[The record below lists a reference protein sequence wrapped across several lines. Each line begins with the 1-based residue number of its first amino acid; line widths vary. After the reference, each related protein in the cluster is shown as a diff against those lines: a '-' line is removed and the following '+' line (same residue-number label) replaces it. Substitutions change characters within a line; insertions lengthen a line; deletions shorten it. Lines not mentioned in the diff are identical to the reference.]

1 MCGIVGFASLSTP
14 AVGPL
19 VNGLRRLE
27 YRGYDSAGVALQG
40 ADGIRVYKQTGKV
53 AELDKLLKETLK
65 TEADRAKYTIGIA
78 HTRWATHGLPTRA
91 NAHPHVADDGN
102 LALVHNGIIE
112 NYAALRAG
120 LEKRGCRFLSQTDT
134 EVLAHLVATFDKGD
148 FLSAVSQALKQVEG
162 TYGIATISAKHP
174 GEMIVARKGSPLCIG
189 VGEHETVVASD
200 VSAIVAY
207 TRQVIY
213 LKDGDIARVTPEGVT
228 VYSLDN
234 APVSRE
240 VQEVDWDL
248 GAIEKG
254 GYEHFMI
261 KEIDEQPDAL
271 RNTIRG
277 RLDASAGTAVLAG
290 LNLPPRELA
299 AIRRLVII
307 GCGTSL
313 HAGMVGKYLFENL
326 ADLPTSP
333 EQAAEFRYSNP
344 IVGPDDWVI
353 ALSQSGETADTL
365 AAVRESI
372 RKGALVSGLCNVVG
386 STIAREAGRGVYLHA
401 GPEISVASTKAFTAQ
416 VTALL
421 MMALKMGRTRR
432 LSHEE
437 GARLVSEI
445 ERIPELVASV
455 IQQNDAIAKIAE
467 KYAQA
472 NDMFFIGRGILYPTA
487 LEGALKIKEIAYV
500 HAEGYQAAE
509 LKHGPIALLSD
520 KTPVVA
526 LLADIPGKEKT
537 VGNVQECRA
546 RQAPVIGIV
555 TEGDAEAAAHVN
567 DAIVI
572 PRVSTELSP
581 IVTVVALQL
590 FAYHV
595 ARLRGCEIDQPR
607 NLAKSVTVE

>member
-1 MCGIVGFASLSTP
+1 MCGIVGFTSRNKS

-27 YRGYDSAGVALQG
+27 YRGYDSAGVALESTE
-40 ADGIRVYKQTGKV
+40 GIKVYKQTGKV
-53 AELDKLLKETLK
+53 AKLDNLLS
-65 TEADRAKYTIGIA
+65 RALPENERSKYTIGIA
-78 HTRWATHGLPTRA
+78 HTRWATHGLPTVA
-91 NAHPHVADDGN
+91 NAHPHVADGGN

-120 LEKRGCRFLSQTDT
+120 LEKRGVKFLSQTDT
-134 EVLAHLVATFDKGD
+134 EVVAHLIAAFDKGD
-148 FLSAVSQALKQVEG
+148 LLAAAAEALKRVEG
-162 TYGIATISAKHP
+162 TYGIAAISAKHP
-174 GEMIVARKGSPLCIG
+174 GEMVVARKGSPLVIG
-189 VGEHETVVASD
+189 VGEDDIVVASD

-213 LKDGDIARVTPEGVT
+213 LKDGDIARITPHGVDIHT
-228 VYSLDN
+228 LDN
-234 APVSRE
+234 SPVTRE
-240 VQEVDWDL
+240 VQEVDWDI

-254 GYEHFMI
+254 GYEHFML
-261 KEIDEQPDAL
+261 KEIFEQPDAL
-271 RNTIRG
+271 ANTIRG
-277 RLDASAGTAVLAG
+277 RLDPAGGTAFLSG
-290 LNLPPRELA
+290 LSLSPRELA
-299 AIRRLVII
+299 AVRRVVIV

-313 HAGMVGKYLFENL
+313 HAGMVGKYLFEKL
-326 ADLPTSP
+326 ADIPTAP

-344 IVGPDDWVI
+344 IVGPNDWVM

-421 MMALKMGRTRR
+421 MTALKLGRTRR
-432 LSHEE
+432 LSFED
-437 GARLVSEI
+437 GDRLVKEI
-445 ERIPELVASV
+445 SRLPELVSKV
-455 IQQNDAIAKIAE
+455 LEGNDAIAKVAE
-467 KYAQA
+467 KYAKA
-472 NDMFFIGRGILYPTA
+472 DDMFFIGRGMLHPVA
-487 LEGALKIKEIAYV
+487 LEGALKIKEVAYV

-509 LKHGPIALLSD
+509 LKHGPIALLSE

-537 VGNVQECRA
+537 LGNVQECRA
-546 RQAPVIGIV
+546 RLAPVIGVV
-555 TEGDAEAAAHVN
+555 TEGDEAAAAAVT
-567 DAIVI
+567 DALTI
-572 PRVSTELSP
+572 PKTCAELSP

>member
-1 MCGIVGFASLSTP
+1 MCGIVGFTSRTTP
-14 AVGPL
+14 AAGPL
-19 VNGLRRLE
+19 VSGLHRLE
-27 YRGYDSAGVALQG
+27 YRGYDSAGVALES
-40 ADGIRVYKQTGKV
+40 ADGIKVFKTAGKV
-53 AELDKLLKETLK
+53 AELDALLKRELP
-65 TEADRAKYTIGIA
+65 EEESAKCTIGIA
-78 HTRWATHGLPTRA
+78 HTRWATHGLPTAA
-91 NAHPHVADDGN
+91 NAHPHIADDGR

-112 NYAALRAG
+112 NYAPLRAG
-120 LEKRGCRFLSQTDT
+120 LEKLGVTFLSQTDT
-134 EVLAHLVATFDKGD
+134 EVLAHLVAHYDKGD
-148 FLSAVSQALKQVEG
+148 FLAAVCEALKRVEG
-162 TYGIATISAKHP
+162 TYGIATISERHP
-174 GEMIVARKGSPLCIG
+174 GEMIVARRGSPLVIG
-189 VGEHETVVASD
+189 VGEKETVAASD

-213 LKDGDIARVTPEGVT
+213 LKDGDVARITPDGVDIR
-228 VYSLDN
+228 SLD
-234 APVSRE
+234 ASPVSRDIQQVE
-240 VQEVDWDL
+240 WDI

-254 GYEHFMI
+254 GYEHFML
-261 KEIDEQPDAL
+261 KEIFEQPDAL

-277 RLDASAGTAVLAG
+277 RLDREGGTAILSG
-290 LNLPPRELA
+290 LCLTPRELA

-386 STIAREAGRGVYLHA
+386 STIARETGRGVYLHA

-421 MMALKMGRTRR
+421 MTALKMGRTRR
-432 LSHEE
+432 LSRES
-437 GARLVSEI
+437 GDRLVAEI
-445 ERIPELVASV
+445 SRIPDLVAEV
-455 IQQNDAIAKIAE
+455 LERNEAIAKVAA
-467 KYAQA
+467 KYAKA
-472 NDMFFIGRGILYPTA
+472 DDMFFIGRGILYPVA
-487 LEGALKIKEIAYV
+487 MEGALKIKEVAYV

-509 LKHGPIALLSD
+509 LKHGPIALLSAE
-520 KTPVVA
+520 TPVVA

-537 VGNVQECRA
+537 LGNVQECRA
-546 RQAPVIGIV
+546 RKAPVLGFV
-555 TEGDAEAAAHVN
+555 TEGDDEAARAVT
-567 DAIVI
+567 DAISL
-572 PRVSTELSP
+572 PRTSTPLAP
-581 IVTVVALQL
+581 LVTVVALQL
-590 FAYHV
+590 LAYHV
-595 ARLRGCEIDQPR
+595 ANLRGCEIDQPR

>member
-1 MCGIVGFASLSTP
+1 MCGIVGFTSRNKS

-27 YRGYDSAGVALQG
+27 YRGYDSAGVALESTE
-40 ADGIRVYKQTGKV
+40 GIKVYKQTGKV
-53 AELDKLLKETLK
+53 AKLDNLLS
-65 TEADRAKYTIGIA
+65 RALPENERGKYTIGIA
-78 HTRWATHGLPTRA
+78 HTRWATHGLPTVA
-91 NAHPHVADDGN
+91 NAHPHVADNGS

-120 LEKRGCRFLSQTDT
+120 LEKRGVKFLSQTDT
-134 EVLAHLVATFDKGD
+134 EVVAHLIAAFDKGD
-148 FLSAVSQALKQVEG
+148 LLAAAAEALKRVEG
-162 TYGIATISAKHP
+162 TYGIAAISAKHP
-174 GEMIVARKGSPLCIG
+174 GEMVVARKGSPLVIG
-189 VGEHETVVASD
+189 VGEDDIVVASD

-213 LKDGDIARVTPEGVT
+213 LKDGDIARITPHGVDIHT
-228 VYSLDN
+228 LDN
-234 APVSRE
+234 SPVTRE
-240 VQEVDWDL
+240 VQEVDWDI

-254 GYEHFMI
+254 GYEHFML
-261 KEIDEQPDAL
+261 KEIFEQPDAL
-271 RNTIRG
+271 ANTIRG
-277 RLDASAGTAVLAG
+277 RLDPAGGTAFLSG
-290 LNLPPRELA
+290 LSLSPRELA
-299 AIRRLVII
+299 AVRRVVIV

-313 HAGMVGKYLFENL
+313 HAGMVGKYLFEKL
-326 ADLPTSP
+326 ADIPTAP

-344 IVGPDDWVI
+344 IVGPNDWVM

-421 MMALKMGRTRR
+421 MTALKLGRTRR
-432 LSHEE
+432 LSFED
-437 GARLVSEI
+437 GDRLVKEI
-445 ERIPELVASV
+445 SRLPELVSKV
-455 IQQNDAIAKIAE
+455 LEGNDAIAKVAE
-467 KYAQA
+467 KYAKA
-472 NDMFFIGRGILYPTA
+472 DDMFFIGRGMLHPVA
-487 LEGALKIKEIAYV
+487 LEGALKIKEVAYV

-509 LKHGPIALLSD
+509 LKHGPIALLSE

-537 VGNVQECRA
+537 LGNVQECRA
-546 RQAPVIGIV
+546 RLAPVIGVV
-555 TEGDAEAAAHVN
+555 TEGDEAAAAAVT
-567 DAIVI
+567 DALTI
-572 PRVSTELSP
+572 PKTCAELSP

>member
-1 MCGIVGFASLSTP
+1 MCGIVGFSSHSKC
-14 AVGPL
+14 AVDPL

-27 YRGYDSAGVALQG
+27 YRGYDSAGVALESD
-40 ADGIRVYKQTGKV
+40 AGIRIYKETGKV
-53 AELDKLLKETLK
+53 EKLEKLLKGALPEEKRAAFTL
-65 TEADRAKYTIGIA
+65 GIA

-112 NYAALRAG
+112 NYAALRAN

-134 EVLAHLVATFDKGD
+134 EVLAHLVATFDRGD
-148 FLSAVSQALKQVEG
+148 FLSAVTQALRQVEG

-174 GEMIVARKGSPLCIG
+174 GEMIVARKGSPLVIG
-189 VGEHETVVASD
+189 VGESETVVASD

-213 LKDGDIARVTPEGVT
+213 LKDGDVARVRPGSVEI
-228 VYSLDN
+228 YSLDN
-234 APVSRE
+234 APVSRALE
-240 VQEVDWDL
+240 EVDWDL
-248 GAIEKG
+248 GSIEKG
-254 GYEHFMI
+254 GYEHFML
-261 KEIDEQPDAL
+261 KEINEQPDAL
-271 RNTIRG
+271 TNTIRG
-277 RLDASAGTAVLAG
+277 RLDAREGTALLSG
-290 LNLPPRELA
+290 LNLSPRELA
-299 AIRRLVII
+299 AVRRMVII

-313 HAGMVGKYLFENL
+313 HAGMVGKYLFESL
-326 ADLPTSP
+326 ADIPAST

-421 MMALKMGRTRR
+421 MTALKLGRTRR
-432 LSHEE
+432 LSHDE
-437 GARLVSEI
+437 GARLVREI
-445 ERIPELVASV
+445 ERIPELVRAVVAQS
-455 IQQNDAIAKIAE
+455 DAIARIAE
-467 KYAQA
+467 KYARA
-472 NDMFFIGRGILYPTA
+472 EDMFFIGRGIMYPTA

-509 LKHGPIALLSD
+509 LKHGPIALLSE

-526 LLADIPGKEKT
+526 LLADIPGKDKT
-537 VGNVQECRA
+537 IGNVQECRA
-546 RQAPVIGIV
+546 RLAPVIGV
-555 TEGDAEAAAHVN
+555 VSDGDGDAAAHCD
-567 DAIVI
+567 DAIYI
-572 PRVSTELSP
+572 PRSSVEIAP

-590 FAYHV
+590 LAYHV

>member
-1 MCGIVGFASLSTP
+1 M
-14 AVGPL
+14 
-19 VNGLRRLE
+19 
-27 YRGYDSAGVALQG
+27 
-40 ADGIRVYKQTGKV
+40 
-53 AELDKLLKETLK
+53 
-65 TEADRAKYTIGIA
+65 
-78 HTRWATHGLPTRA
+78 
-91 NAHPHVADDGN
+91 
-102 LALVHNGIIE
+102 
-112 NYAALRAG
+112 
-120 LEKRGCRFLSQTDT
+120 
-134 EVLAHLVATFDKGD
+134 
-148 FLSAVSQALKQVEG
+148 
-162 TYGIATISAKHP
+162 
-174 GEMIVARKGSPLCIG
+174 
-189 VGEHETVVASD
+189 
-200 VSAIVAY
+200 
-207 TRQVIY
+207 
-213 LKDGDIARVTPEGVT
+213 
-228 VYSLDN
+228 
-234 APVSRE
+234 
-240 VQEVDWDL
+240 QEVDWDL

-254 GYEHFMI
+254 GFEHFMV
-261 KEIDEQPDAL
+261 KEIYEQPEAL
-271 RNTIRG
+271 KNTIRG
-277 RLDASAGTAVLAG
+277 RLDRAGATAVLAG

-365 AAVRESI
+365 AAVRESV

-386 STIAREAGRGVYLHA
+386 STIAREAGRGVYLQA

-432 LSHEE
+432 LSYEE
-437 GARLVSEI
+437 GARLVAEI
-445 ERIPELVASV
+445 ERIPELVAEV
-455 IQQNDAIAKIAE
+455 VRQDAAIAKIAE
-467 KYAQA
+467 KYASA

-487 LEGALKIKEIAYV
+487 LEGALKIKEVAYV

-509 LKHGPIALLSD
+509 LKHGPIALLSE

-546 RQAPVIGIV
+546 RQAPVLGIV
-555 TEGDAEAAAHVN
+555 TEGDADAAAHVN
-567 DAIVI
+567 DAIFI
-572 PRVSTELSP
+572 PRTSPEIAP

-590 FAYHV
+590 LAYHV

>member
-1 MCGIVGFASLSTP
+1 MCGIVGFTSRNRP
-14 AVGPL
+14 AIGPL

-27 YRGYDSAGVALQG
+27 YRGYDSAGVALES
-40 ADGIRVYKQTGKV
+40 ADGIKVYKQTGKV
-53 AELDKLLKETLK
+53 AELDSLLS
-65 TEADRAKYTIGIA
+65 RALPEGERGKYTLGIA
-78 HTRWATHGLPTRA
+78 HTRWATHGLPTVA
-91 NAHPHVADDGN
+91 NAHPHIADEGR

-120 LEKRGCRFLSQTDT
+120 LEKRGAKFLSQTDT
-134 EVLAHLVATFDKGD
+134 EVVAHLVAAFDKGD
-148 FLSAVSQALKQVEG
+148 FLTAVAEALKRVEG
-162 TYGIATISAKHP
+162 TYGIAAISARHP
-174 GEMIVARKGSPLCIG
+174 GEMVVARKGSPLVIG
-189 VGEHETVVASD
+189 VGEDDIVVASD

-213 LKDGDIARVTPEGVT
+213 LKDGDIARITPEGVDIHT
-228 VYSLDN
+228 LDN
-234 APVSRE
+234 SPVTRE
-240 VQEVDWDL
+240 VQEVDWDI

-254 GYEHFMI
+254 GYEHFML
-261 KEIDEQPDAL
+261 KEIFEQPDAL
-271 RNTIRG
+271 ANTIRG
-277 RLDASAGTAVLAG
+277 RLDPAGGTAFLSG
-290 LNLPPRELA
+290 LSLSPRELA
-299 AIRRLVII
+299 AVRRVVIV

-313 HAGMVGKYLFENL
+313 HAGMVGKYLFEKL
-326 ADLPTSP
+326 ADIPTTP

-421 MMALKMGRTRR
+421 MTALKLGRTRR
-432 LSHEE
+432 LSFED
-437 GARLVSEI
+437 GDRLVKEI
-445 ERIPELVASV
+445 SRLPELVGKV
-455 IQQNDAIAKIAE
+455 LMENDAIAKVAE
-467 KYAQA
+467 KYAKA
-472 NDMFFIGRGILYPTA
+472 DDMFFIGRGMLHPVA
-487 LEGALKIKEIAYV
+487 LEGALKIKEVAYV

-509 LKHGPIALLSD
+509 LKHGPIALLSE

-537 VGNVQECRA
+537 LGNVQECRA
-546 RQAPVIGIV
+546 RLAPVVGVV
-555 TEGDAEAAAHVN
+555 TEGDEAAAAAVT
-567 DAIVI
+567 DALVI
-572 PRVSTELSP
+572 PKTCAELSP
-581 IVTVVALQL
+581 IVTVVVLQL
-590 FAYHV
+590 FSYHV

>member
-1 MCGIVGFASLSTP
+1 MCGIVGFTSRNKS

-27 YRGYDSAGVALQG
+27 YRGYDSAGVALES
-40 ADGIRVYKQTGKV
+40 AEGIKIYKQTGKV
-53 AELDKLLKETLK
+53 AKLDNLLS
-65 TEADRAKYTIGIA
+65 RALPEGERGKYTIGIA
-78 HTRWATHGLPTRA
+78 HTRWATHGLPTVA
-91 NAHPHVADDGN
+91 NAHPHVADDGS

-120 LEKRGCRFLSQTDT
+120 LEKRGVKFLSQTDT
-134 EVLAHLVATFDKGD
+134 EVVAHLVAAFDKGD
-148 FLSAVSQALKQVEG
+148 FLAAAAEALKRVEG
-162 TYGIATISAKHP
+162 TYGIAAISAKHP
-174 GEMIVARKGSPLCIG
+174 GEMVVARRGSPLVVG
-189 VGEHETVVASD
+189 VGEDDIVVASD

-213 LKDGDIARVTPEGVT
+213 LKDGDIARITPKGVDIHT
-228 VYSLDN
+228 LDN
-234 APVSRE
+234 TPVTRE
-240 VQEVDWDL
+240 VQEVDWDI

-254 GYEHFMI
+254 GYEHFML
-261 KEIDEQPDAL
+261 KEIFEQPDAL
-271 RNTIRG
+271 ANTIRG
-277 RLDASAGTAVLAG
+277 RLDPAGGTAFLSG
-290 LNLPPRELA
+290 LSLSPRELA
-299 AIRRLVII
+299 AVRRVVIV

-313 HAGMVGKYLFENL
+313 HAGMVGKYLFEKL
-326 ADLPTSP
+326 ADIPTTP

-421 MMALKMGRTRR
+421 MTALKLGRTRR
-432 LSHEE
+432 LSFED
-437 GARLVSEI
+437 GDRLVKEI
-445 ERIPELVASV
+445 SRLPELVGKV
-455 IQQNDAIAKIAE
+455 LKGNDAIAKVAE
-467 KYAQA
+467 KYAKA
-472 NDMFFIGRGILYPTA
+472 DDMFFIGRGMLHPVA
-487 LEGALKIKEIAYV
+487 LEGALKIKEVAYV

-509 LKHGPIALLSD
+509 LKHGPIALLSE

-537 VGNVQECRA
+537 LGNVQECRA
-546 RQAPVIGIV
+546 RLAPVIGVV
-555 TEGDAEAAAHVN
+555 TEGDEAAAAAVS
-567 DAIVI
+567 DALAI
-572 PRVSTELSP
+572 PKTCAELSP
-581 IVTVVALQL
+581 IVTVAVLQL

>member
-1 MCGIVGFASLSTP
+1 MCGIVGFTSRNKS

-27 YRGYDSAGVALQG
+27 YRGYDSAGVALES
-40 ADGIRVYKQTGKV
+40 AEGIKVYKQTGKV
-53 AELDKLLKETLK
+53 AKLDNLLS
-65 TEADRAKYTIGIA
+65 RALPESERGKYTIGIA
-78 HTRWATHGLPTRA
+78 HTRWATHGLPTVA
-91 NAHPHVADDGN
+91 NAHPHVADNGS

-120 LEKRGCRFLSQTDT
+120 LEKRGVKFLSQTDT
-134 EVLAHLVATFDKGD
+134 EVVAHLIAAFDKGD
-148 FLSAVSQALKQVEG
+148 LLAAAAEALKRVEG
-162 TYGIATISAKHP
+162 TYGIAAISAKHP
-174 GEMIVARKGSPLCIG
+174 GEMVVARKGSPLVIG
-189 VGEHETVVASD
+189 VGEDDIVVASD

-213 LKDGDIARVTPEGVT
+213 LKDGDIARITPNGVDIHT
-228 VYSLDN
+228 LDN
-234 APVSRE
+234 SPVTRE
-240 VQEVDWDL
+240 VQEVDWDI

-254 GYEHFMI
+254 GYEHFML
-261 KEIDEQPDAL
+261 KEIFEQPDAL
-271 RNTIRG
+271 ANTIRG
-277 RLDASAGTAVLAG
+277 RLDPAGGTAFLSG
-290 LNLPPRELA
+290 LSLSPRDLA
-299 AIRRLVII
+299 AVRRVVIV

-313 HAGMVGKYLFENL
+313 HAGMVGKYLFEKL
-326 ADLPTSP
+326 ADIPTDP

-344 IVGPDDWVI
+344 IVGPNDWVM

-421 MMALKMGRTRR
+421 MTALKLGRTRR
-432 LSHEE
+432 LSFED
-437 GARLVSEI
+437 GDRLVKEI
-445 ERIPELVASV
+445 SRLPELVKKV
-455 IQQNDAIAKIAE
+455 LEGNEAIAKVAE
-467 KYAQA
+467 KYAKA
-472 NDMFFIGRGILYPTA
+472 DDMFFIGRGMLHPVA
-487 LEGALKIKEIAYV
+487 LEGALKIKEVAYV

-509 LKHGPIALLSD
+509 LKHGPIALLSE

-537 VGNVQECRA
+537 LGNVQECRA
-546 RQAPVIGIV
+546 RLAPVIGVV
-555 TEGDAEAAAHVN
+555 TEGDEAAAAAVT
-567 DAIVI
+567 DALTI
-572 PRVSTELSP
+572 PKTCAELSP

>member
-1 MCGIVGFASLSTP
+1 MCGIVGFTSRNKS

-27 YRGYDSAGVALQG
+27 YRGYDSAGVALES
-40 ADGIRVYKQTGKV
+40 AEGIKVYKQTGKV
-53 AELDKLLKETLK
+53 AKLDNLLS
-65 TEADRAKYTIGIA
+65 RALPESERGKYTIGIA
-78 HTRWATHGLPTRA
+78 HTRWATHGLPTVA
-91 NAHPHVADDGN
+91 NAHPHVADNGS

-120 LEKRGCRFLSQTDT
+120 LEKRGVKFLSQTDT
-134 EVLAHLVATFDKGD
+134 EVVAHLIAAFDKGD
-148 FLSAVSQALKQVEG
+148 LLAAAAEALKRVEG
-162 TYGIATISAKHP
+162 TYGIAAISAKHP
-174 GEMIVARKGSPLCIG
+174 GEMVVARKGSPLVIG
-189 VGEHETVVASD
+189 VGEDDIVVASD

-213 LKDGDIARVTPEGVT
+213 LKDGDIARITPNGVDIHT
-228 VYSLDN
+228 LDN
-234 APVSRE
+234 SPVTRE
-240 VQEVDWDL
+240 VQEVDWDI

-261 KEIDEQPDAL
+261 KEIFEQPDAL
-271 RNTIRG
+271 ANTIRG
-277 RLDASAGTAVLAG
+277 RLDPAGGTAFLSG
-290 LNLPPRELA
+290 LSLSPRDLA
-299 AIRRLVII
+299 AVRRVVIV

-313 HAGMVGKYLFENL
+313 HAGMVGKYLFEKL
-326 ADLPTSP
+326 ADIPTDP

-344 IVGPDDWVI
+344 IVGPNDWVM

-421 MMALKMGRTRR
+421 MTALKLGRTRR
-432 LSHEE
+432 LSFED
-437 GARLVSEI
+437 GDRLVKEI
-445 ERIPELVASV
+445 SRLPELVKKV
-455 IQQNDAIAKIAE
+455 LEGNEAIAKVAE
-467 KYAQA
+467 KYAKA
-472 NDMFFIGRGILYPTA
+472 DDMFFIGRGMLHPVA
-487 LEGALKIKEIAYV
+487 LEGALKIKEVAYV

-509 LKHGPIALLSD
+509 LKHGPIALLSE

-537 VGNVQECRA
+537 LGNVQECRA
-546 RQAPVIGIV
+546 RLAPVIGVV
-555 TEGDAEAAAHVN
+555 TEGDEAAAAAVT
-567 DAIVI
+567 DALTI
-572 PRVSTELSP
+572 PKTCAELSP

>member
-1 MCGIVGFASLSTP
+1 MCGIVGFTSRNKS

-27 YRGYDSAGVALQG
+27 YRGYDSAGVALES
-40 ADGIRVYKQTGKV
+40 AEGIKIYKQTGKV
-53 AELDKLLKETLK
+53 AKLDNLLS
-65 TEADRAKYTIGIA
+65 RALPEGERGKYTIGIA
-78 HTRWATHGLPTRA
+78 HTRWATHGLPTVA
-91 NAHPHVADDGN
+91 NAHPHVADGGS

-120 LEKRGCRFLSQTDT
+120 LEKRGVKFLSQTDT
-134 EVLAHLVATFDKGD
+134 EVVAHLVAAFDKGD
-148 FLSAVSQALKQVEG
+148 FLAAAAEALKRVEG
-162 TYGIATISAKHP
+162 TYGIAAISAKHP
-174 GEMIVARKGSPLCIG
+174 GEMVVARRGSPLVVG
-189 VGEHETVVASD
+189 VGEDDIVVASD

-213 LKDGDIARVTPEGVT
+213 LKDGDIARITPKGVDIHT
-228 VYSLDN
+228 LDN
-234 APVSRE
+234 TPVTRE
-240 VQEVDWDL
+240 VQEVDWDI

-254 GYEHFMI
+254 GYEHFML
-261 KEIDEQPDAL
+261 KEIFEQPDAL
-271 RNTIRG
+271 ANTIRG
-277 RLDASAGTAVLAG
+277 RLDPAGGTAFLSG
-290 LNLPPRELA
+290 LSLSPRELA
-299 AIRRLVII
+299 AVRRVVIV

-313 HAGMVGKYLFENL
+313 HAGMVGKYLFEKL
-326 ADLPTSP
+326 ADIPTAP

-421 MMALKMGRTRR
+421 MTALKLGRTRR
-432 LSHEE
+432 LSFED
-437 GARLVSEI
+437 GDRLVKEI
-445 ERIPELVASV
+445 SRLSELVGKV
-455 IQQNDAIAKIAE
+455 LKGNDAIAKVAE
-467 KYAQA
+467 KYAKA
-472 NDMFFIGRGILYPTA
+472 DDMFFIGRGMLHPVA
-487 LEGALKIKEIAYV
+487 LEGALKIKEVAYV

-509 LKHGPIALLSD
+509 LKHGPIALLSE

-537 VGNVQECRA
+537 LGNVQECRA
-546 RQAPVIGIV
+546 RLAPVIGVV
-555 TEGDAEAAAHVN
+555 TEGDEAAAAAVS
-567 DAIVI
+567 DALTI
-572 PRVSTELSP
+572 PKTCAELSP
-581 IVTVVALQL
+581 IVTVAVLQL

>member
-1 MCGIVGFASLSTP
+1 MCGIVGFTSKNKS

-19 VNGLRRLE
+19 INGLRRLE
-27 YRGYDSAGVALQG
+27 YRGYDSAGVALES
-40 ADGIRVYKQTGKV
+40 ADGIKIYKQTGKV
-53 AELDKLLKETLK
+53 AKLDNLLS
-65 TEADRAKYTIGIA
+65 RALPESERSKYTIGIA
-78 HTRWATHGLPTRA
+78 HTRWATHGLATVA
-91 NAHPHVADDGN
+91 NAHPHVADGGN

-120 LEKRGCRFLSQTDT
+120 LEKRGVKFLSQTDT
-134 EVLAHLVATFDKGD
+134 EVVAHLVAAFDKGD
-148 FLSAVSQALKQVEG
+148 FLAAVAEALKRVDG
-162 TYGIATISAKHP
+162 TYGIAAISAKHP
-174 GEMIVARKGSPLCIG
+174 GEMVVARKGSPLVIG
-189 VGEHETVVASD
+189 VGEDDIVVASD

-213 LKDGDIARVTPEGVT
+213 LKDGDIARITSEGVDIHT
-228 VYSLDN
+228 LDN
-234 APVSRE
+234 SPVVRE
-240 VQEVDWDL
+240 VQEVNWDI

-261 KEIDEQPDAL
+261 KEIFEQPDAL
-271 RNTIRG
+271 ANTIRG
-277 RLDASAGTAVLAG
+277 RLDPAGGTAFLSGLA
-290 LNLPPRELA
+290 LSPRELA
-299 AIRRLVII
+299 AVRRVVIV

-313 HAGMVGKYLFENL
+313 HAGMVGKYLFEQL
-326 ADLPTSP
+326 ADIPTAP

-344 IVGPDDWVI
+344 IVGPNDWVM

-372 RKGALVSGLCNVVG
+372 RKGALICALCNVVG

-421 MMALKMGRTRR
+421 MTALKLGRTRR
-432 LSHEE
+432 LSFEDGE
-437 GARLVSEI
+437 RLVKEI
-445 ERIPELVASV
+445 ARIPELIRKVLEGNES
-455 IQQNDAIAKIAE
+455 IAKVAE
-467 KYAQA
+467 KYSSS
-472 NDMFFIGRGILYPTA
+472 NDMFFIGRGILYPVA
-487 LEGALKIKEIAYV
+487 LEGALKIKEVAYV

-509 LKHGPIALLSD
+509 LKHGPIALLSE
-520 KTPVVA
+520 KTPVIA

-537 VGNVQECRA
+537 LGNVEECRA
-546 RQAPVIGIV
+546 RQAPVIGV
-555 TEGDAEAAAHVN
+555 ATEGDGAAVAAVT
-567 DAIVI
+567 DAIAI
-572 PRVSTELSP
+572 PKTCAELAP

-595 ARLRGCEIDQPR
+595 ARYRGCEIDQPR

>member
-1 MCGIVGFASLSTP
+1 MCGIVGFTSRNKS

-27 YRGYDSAGVALQG
+27 YRGYDSAGVALES
-40 ADGIRVYKQTGKV
+40 AEGIKVYKQTG
-53 AELDKLLKETLK
+53 LS
-65 TEADRAKYTIGIA
+65 RALPESERGKYTIGIA
-78 HTRWATHGLPTRA
+78 HTRWATHGLPTVA
-91 NAHPHVADDGN
+91 NAHPHVADNGS

-120 LEKRGCRFLSQTDT
+120 LEKRGVKFLSQTDT
-134 EVLAHLVATFDKGD
+134 EVVAHLIAAFDKGD
-148 FLSAVSQALKQVEG
+148 LLAAAAEALKRVEG
-162 TYGIATISAKHP
+162 TYGIAAISAKHP
-174 GEMIVARKGSPLCIG
+174 GEMVVARKGSPLVIG
-189 VGEHETVVASD
+189 VGEDDIVVASD

-213 LKDGDIARVTPEGVT
+213 LKDGDIARITPNGVDIHT
-228 VYSLDN
+228 LDN
-234 APVSRE
+234 SPVTRE
-240 VQEVDWDL
+240 VQEVDWDI

-261 KEIDEQPDAL
+261 KEIFEQPDAL
-271 RNTIRG
+271 ANTIRG
-277 RLDASAGTAVLAG
+277 RLDPAGGTAFLSG
-290 LNLPPRELA
+290 LSLSPRDLA
-299 AIRRLVII
+299 AVRRVVIV

-313 HAGMVGKYLFENL
+313 HAGMVGKYLFEKL
-326 ADLPTSP
+326 ADIPTDP

-344 IVGPDDWVI
+344 IVGPNDWVM

-421 MMALKMGRTRR
+421 MTALKLGRTRR
-432 LSHEE
+432 LSFED
-437 GARLVSEI
+437 GDRLVKEI
-445 ERIPELVASV
+445 SRLPELVKKV
-455 IQQNDAIAKIAE
+455 LEGNEAIAKVAE
-467 KYAQA
+467 KYAKA
-472 NDMFFIGRGILYPTA
+472 DDMFFIGRGMLHPVA
-487 LEGALKIKEIAYV
+487 LEGALKIKEVAYV

-509 LKHGPIALLSD
+509 LKHGPIALLSE

-537 VGNVQECRA
+537 LGNVQECRA
-546 RQAPVIGIV
+546 RLAPVIGVV
-555 TEGDAEAAAHVN
+555 TEGDEAAAAAVT
-567 DAIVI
+567 DALTI
-572 PRVSTELSP
+572 PKTCAELSP

>member
-1 MCGIVGFASLSTP
+1 MCGIVGFTSRTAS

-27 YRGYDSAGVALQG
+27 YRGYDSAGVALEG
-40 ADGIRVYKQTGKV
+40 ADGLRVYKQTGKV
-53 AELDKLLKETLK
+53 AELDKLLKGALK
-65 TEADRAKYTIGIA
+65 TEEEQAKYTIGIA

-112 NYAALRAG
+112 NYAALRTG
-120 LEKRGCRFLSQTDT
+120 LEKRGCTFLSQTDT
-134 EVLAHLVATFDKGD
+134 EVLAHLVATFDRGD

-174 GEMIVARKGSPLCIG
+174 GEMIVARKGSPLVIG
-189 VGEHETVVASD
+189 LGEDETVVASD

-207 TRQVIY
+207 TRQVVY
-213 LKDGDIARVTPEGVT
+213 LKDGDIARVTPEGVQI
-228 VYSLDN
+228 YSLDN

-254 GYEHFMI
+254 GFDHFML
-261 KEIDEQPDAL
+261 KEIFEQPDAL

-277 RLDASAGTAVLAG
+277 RLDKQGATAVLAG
-290 LNLPPRELA
+290 LNLSPRDLA

-313 HAGMVGKYLFENL
+313 HAGMVGKYLFESL
-326 ADLPTSP
+326 ADLPTSS

-344 IVGPDDWVI
+344 IVGPDDWAI

-437 GARLVSEI
+437 GVRLVNEI
-445 ERIPELVASV
+445 ERIPELVAEV
-455 IQQNDAIAKIAE
+455 VKQNDAIAEIAE

-472 NDMFFIGRGILYPTA
+472 KDMFFIGRGSLYPTA
-487 LEGALKIKEIAYV
+487 LEGALKIKEVAYV

-509 LKHGPIALLSD
+509 LKHGPIALLSEQ
-520 KTPVVA
+520 TPVVA
-526 LLADIPGKEKT
+526 LLADVPGKEKT

-546 RQAPVIGIV
+546 RQAPVLGIV
-555 TEGDAEAAAHVN
+555 TEGDTDAAAHVN
-567 DAIVI
+567 DAIFI
-572 PRVSTELSP
+572 PRTSPEIAP

>member
-1 MCGIVGFASLSTP
+1 MCGIVGFTSRNKS

-27 YRGYDSAGVALQG
+27 YRGYDSAGVALES
-40 ADGIRVYKQTGKV
+40 AEGIKVYKQTGKV
-53 AELDKLLKETLK
+53 AKLDNLLS
-65 TEADRAKYTIGIA
+65 RALPESERGKYTIGIA
-78 HTRWATHGLPTRA
+78 HTRWATHGLPTVA
-91 NAHPHVADDGN
+91 NAHPHVADNGS

-120 LEKRGCRFLSQTDT
+120 LEKRGVKFLSQTDT
-134 EVLAHLVATFDKGD
+134 EVVAHLIAAFDKGD
-148 FLSAVSQALKQVEG
+148 LLAAAAEALKRVEG
-162 TYGIATISAKHP
+162 TYGIAAISEKHP
-174 GEMIVARKGSPLCIG
+174 GEMVVARKGSPLVIG
-189 VGEHETVVASD
+189 VGEDDIVVASD

-213 LKDGDIARVTPEGVT
+213 LKDGDIARITPNGVDIHT
-228 VYSLDN
+228 LDN
-234 APVSRE
+234 SPVTRE
-240 VQEVDWDL
+240 VQEVDWDI

-261 KEIDEQPDAL
+261 KEIFEQLDAL
-271 RNTIRG
+271 ANTIRG
-277 RLDASAGTAVLAG
+277 RLDPAGGTAFLSG
-290 LNLPPRELA
+290 LSLSPRELA
-299 AIRRLVII
+299 AVRRVVIV

-313 HAGMVGKYLFENL
+313 HAGMVGKYLFEKL
-326 ADLPTSP
+326 ADIPTDP

-344 IVGPDDWVI
+344 IVGPNDWVM

-421 MMALKMGRTRR
+421 MTALKLGRTRR
-432 LSHEE
+432 LSFED
-437 GARLVSEI
+437 GDRLVKEI
-445 ERIPELVASV
+445 SRLPELVKKV
-455 IQQNDAIAKIAE
+455 LEGNEAIAKVAE
-467 KYAQA
+467 KYAKA
-472 NDMFFIGRGILYPTA
+472 DDMFFIGRGMLHPVA
-487 LEGALKIKEIAYV
+487 LEGALKIKEVAYV

-509 LKHGPIALLSD
+509 LKHGPIALLSE

-537 VGNVQECRA
+537 LGNVQECRA
-546 RQAPVIGIV
+546 RLAPVIGVV
-555 TEGDAEAAAHVN
+555 TEGDEAAAAAVT
-567 DAIVI
+567 DALTI
-572 PRVSTELSP
+572 PKTCAELSP

>member
-1 MCGIVGFASLSTP
+1 MCGIVGFTSRNKS

-27 YRGYDSAGVALQG
+27 YRGYDSAGVALES
-40 ADGIRVYKQTGKV
+40 AEGIKVYKQTGKV
-53 AELDKLLKETLK
+53 AKLDNLLS
-65 TEADRAKYTIGIA
+65 RALPESERGKYTIGIA
-78 HTRWATHGLPTRA
+78 HTRWATHGLPTVA
-91 NAHPHVADDGN
+91 NAHPHVADNGS

-112 NYAALRAG
+112 NYAALRSG
-120 LEKRGCRFLSQTDT
+120 LEKRGVKFLSQTDT
-134 EVLAHLVATFDKGD
+134 EVVAHLVAAFDKGD
-148 FLSAVSQALKQVEG
+148 LLAAAAEALKHVEG
-162 TYGIATISAKHP
+162 TYGIAAISAKHP
-174 GEMIVARKGSPLCIG
+174 GEMVVARKGSPLVIG
-189 VGEHETVVASD
+189 VGEDDIVVASD

-213 LKDGDIARVTPEGVT
+213 LKDGDIARITPHGVDIHT
-228 VYSLDN
+228 LDN
-234 APVSRE
+234 SPVTRE
-240 VQEVDWDL
+240 VQEVDWDI

-254 GYEHFMI
+254 GYEHFML
-261 KEIDEQPDAL
+261 KEIFEQPDAL
-271 RNTIRG
+271 ANTIRG
-277 RLDASAGTAVLAG
+277 RLDPAGGTAFLSG
-290 LNLPPRELA
+290 LSLSPRDLA
-299 AIRRLVII
+299 AVRRVVIV

-313 HAGMVGKYLFENL
+313 HAGMVGKYLFEKL
-326 ADLPTSP
+326 ADIPTAP

-344 IVGPDDWVI
+344 IVGPNDWVM

-421 MMALKMGRTRR
+421 MTALKLGRTRR
-432 LSHEE
+432 LSFED
-437 GARLVSEI
+437 GDRLVKEI
-445 ERIPELVASV
+445 SRLPELVSKV
-455 IQQNDAIAKIAE
+455 LEGNDAIAKVAE
-467 KYAQA
+467 KYAKA
-472 NDMFFIGRGILYPTA
+472 DDMFFIGRGMLHPVA
-487 LEGALKIKEIAYV
+487 LEGALKIKEVAYV

-509 LKHGPIALLSD
+509 LKHGPIALLSE

-537 VGNVQECRA
+537 LGNVQECRA
-546 RQAPVIGIV
+546 RLAPVIGVV
-555 TEGDAEAAAHVN
+555 TEGDEAAAAAVT
-567 DAIVI
+567 DALTI
-572 PRVSTELSP
+572 PKTCAELSP